1 MITTKMYVY
10 HYLYGMAYVVK
21 VDKHVHPIVLE
32 GYGRVARSEVLLL
45 PNDCLLPVGLNIW

>member
-1 MITTKMYVY
+1 MYVY

-32 GYGRVARSEVLLL
+32 GWGRVARSEVLLL
-45 PNDCLLPVGLNIW
+45 PNDCLLPVGLNIF